1 MIRSN
6 FDPVRYTGA
15 PGEQVTIATQAMNNS
30 ENLRVVFTLDGAH
43 AGKGPN
49 ATFFFSDTPGTK
61 RIFSV
66 SFFGATGESCGVG
79 VSSVPA
85 SPGGV
90 DKHVLV
96 VTNSVPVPTDV
107 YEFLTPPSVAESL
120 PLGSPAKTESKTSA
134 SKKAAKKAPKKH
146 ATKAAKNAK

>member
-1 MIRSN
+1 MTRTS

-15 PGEQVTIATQAMNNS
+15 PGEQVTIATQATNNS

-49 ATFFFSDTPGTK
+49 ATFFFSNTPGAK
-61 RIFSV
+61 RTFSA
-66 SFFGATGESCGVG
+66 SFFGAVGETCQVG
-79 VSSVPA
+79 VSNVTG

-96 VTNSVPVPTDV
+96 VTASVPVPTGV
-107 YEFLTPPSVAESL
+107 FEFKTATSGPGA
-120 PLGSPAKTESKTSA
+120 AKKAASKKA
-134 SKKAAKKAPKKH
+134 VKKAAKKATKKS
-146 ATKAAKNAK
+146 A